1 MDTWPTTGM
10 LAAMKPSLSYCTDAT
25 WVGRADCQH
34 CDIRGSML
42 FSYLSESD
50 LSGLMRPVDNL
61 LLPAKATL
69 YREGDAGD
77 GIFTI
82 RRGLVRL
89 VHYAPNGTRRIVR
102 LLKAGSVTGL
112 EVLVDS
118 RYHHTAEAVCDTDLC
133 RIPVGV
139 ITQLESHNAAMHTAL
154 MVRWQCNLDEAD
166 AVITQLSTGGAQA
179 RAARFLLQVFNDKQP
194 TPCHRLSRED
204 IAALLGITV
213 ETVSR
218 LFADFKRKGWLTEGA
233 GNIQIDPVQMARLAA
248 D

>member
-1 MDTWPTTGM
+1 M
-10 LAAMKPSLSYCTDAT
+10 LAAMKHPLPYCTDAT

-34 CDIRGSML
+34 CDIRGTML
-42 FSYLSESD
+42 FSDLNESD
-50 LSGLMRPVDNL
+50 LSSMLRPVDNL

-77 GIFTI
+77 GVFTI

-118 RYHHTAEAVCDTDLC
+118 RYHHTAEAVSETDLC
-133 RIPVGV
+133 RIPAEV
-139 ITQLESHNAAMHTAL
+139 ITQMEGRNPALHSAL
-154 MVRWQCNLDEAD
+154 MVRWQNNLDDAD
-166 AVITQLSTGGAQA
+166 TVITQLSTGSAQA
-179 RAARFLLQVFNDKQP
+179 RAARFLLQVSSDPKR
-194 TPCHRLSRED
+194 TECHHLPRED
-204 IAALLGITV
+204 IAALLGLTV

-218 LFADFKRKGWLTEGA
+218 VFAEFKRSGWLAEQAHCST
-233 GNIQIDPVQMARLAA
+233 IDPVQMERIAA